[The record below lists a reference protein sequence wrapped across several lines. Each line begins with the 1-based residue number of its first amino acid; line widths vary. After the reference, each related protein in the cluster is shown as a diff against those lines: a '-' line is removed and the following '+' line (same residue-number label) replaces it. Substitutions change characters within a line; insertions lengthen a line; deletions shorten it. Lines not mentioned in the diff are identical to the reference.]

1 MILLTASNIK
11 KMFLDET
18 LFDGVS
24 FNVDSADK
32 IGFVGVNGAGKST
45 LFKIINGEMD
55 YDAGELFRSKDLSI
69 GYLEQ
74 YACADSGRTIWDE
87 LLTVFADVIEME
99 RELEDIRFDIEN
111 ERGDLQALIHR
122 QTALQ
127 EKFAEADGFYYKSK
141 VRGVL
146 LGLGFSEEQFSLP
159 VGKLSGGQK
168 TRVSLGK
175 ILLSRSNLLLLDE
188 PTNHLDIESVEWLE
202 GFLQGYQG
210 AFIVISHDRYF
221 LDRVTN
227 KTFEMEAGC
236 FRSFNGNYSAY
247 AAQREIDKKTE
258 ERNYENTVREIERLE
273 GIVEQQRRW
282 NRERNIRTAESKLKV
297 IEKLEK
303 ELVTPISAEEEMR
316 FTFRAVQGGG
326 NDVIQTDD
334 LGMRFG
340 EKRLFSHADM
350 LIKKGEK
357 VFLLGP
363 NGCGKTTLLKI
374 ILGMYE
380 PTEGSYRIGANI
392 HIGYYDQIQE
402 NLSMEKTIFD
412 EIYDDYPTLTQTEIR
427 NALAMFLFRG
437 EDVFKEIKKLSGG
450 ERARV
455 ELVKLMLKPTNL
467 LIMDEPTNHLDIES
481 REALERALEGY
492 DGTILM
498 VSHDRYFI
506 NKTADRILYLSPN
519 GIRSFQGGYDD
530 YIKALGEQ
538 AVAEEKQE
546 SAGAMD
552 YKEQKKLEAKKR
564 KLVNDFKKA
573 ETAITETEEKIT
585 SIEAELSQPEIA
597 ADYEKIAEIS
607 GRMDAANAELERLY
621 AEWERLQSEIEEY
634 GIEV

>member
-87 LLTVFADVIEME
+87 VLTVFADVIEME

-202 GFLQGYQG
+202 DFLQGYQG

-227 KTFEMEAGC
+227 KTFEMEAGR
-236 FRSFNGNYSAY
+236 FRSFNGNYSTY

-585 SIEAELSQPEIA
+585 SIETELSQPEIA